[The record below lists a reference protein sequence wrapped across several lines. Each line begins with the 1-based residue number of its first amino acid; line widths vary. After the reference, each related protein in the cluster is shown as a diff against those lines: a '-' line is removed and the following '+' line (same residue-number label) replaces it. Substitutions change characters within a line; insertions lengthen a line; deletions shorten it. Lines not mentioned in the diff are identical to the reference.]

1 MKIFLITTTIIL
13 LIFLSSNGVFAQTD
27 STGESGASDGVSIVS
42 PIGTDLLKII
52 KGIIGWIIGLAI
64 PVAGLLIVIAGYQ
77 IMFAAGEPD
86 KVKTGKQTILYTV
99 VGLAI
104 IILAWAFIGIIQELL
119 GLK

>member
-1 MKIFLITTTIIL
+1 MKNFLLIITIVL
-13 LIFLSSNGVFAQTD
+13 LIFLSSSGVFALD
-27 STGESGASDGVSIVS
+27 LGGSTRGDGGVSISS
-42 PIGTDLLKII
+42 PIGTDLLGII
-52 KGIIGWIIGLAI
+52 KRIIGWLIGLAI

-104 IILAWAFIGIIQELL
+104 IILAWAFIGIIQKLL